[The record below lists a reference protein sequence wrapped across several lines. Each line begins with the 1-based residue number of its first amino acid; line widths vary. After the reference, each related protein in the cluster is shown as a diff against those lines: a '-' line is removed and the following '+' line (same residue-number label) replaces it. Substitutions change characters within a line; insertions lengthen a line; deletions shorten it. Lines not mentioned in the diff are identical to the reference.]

1 MKVIVN
7 IQLKEGVLDPQGKAV
22 HHALSSL
29 KFNEVQEVRI
39 GKQII
44 LDINETD
51 KNSAQ
56 KMVPVKAKLVSNKN
70 SVRKHLVVRGD
81 TLTDIALKYGV
92 SARSIKAANNMKT
105 DNVLL
110 GQTLKIP
117 AQPSTN

>member
-29 KFNEVQEVRI
+29 RFNEVQEVRI

-56 KMVPVKAKLVSNKN
+56 KRVEVMCEEL
-70 SVRKHLVVRGD
+70 L
-81 TLTDIALKYGV
+81 
-92 SARSIKAANNMKT
+92 ANTVIENYT
-105 DNVLL
+105 IEFP
-110 GQTLKIP
+110 TC
-117 AQPSTN
+117 

>member
-1 MKVIVN
+1 MRVIVN

-51 KNSAQ
+51 K
-56 KMVPVKAKLVSNKN
+56 KV
-70 SVRKHLVVRGD
+70 
-81 TLTDIALKYGV
+81 ALERV
-92 SARSIKAANNMKT
+92 EIMCEELLANTVIENYT
-105 DNVLL
+105 IDF
-110 GQTLKIP
+110 P
-117 AQPSTN
+117 AC